1 MLSRPGVTLVELM
14 VALVLAAIVLG
25 AATASSLRQQRA
37 HATIIAAT
45 DADAQI
51 RAATMVLA
59 GQLEQLDPA
68 VGDLVQGEAEDT
80 AVQVRAPVA
89 HSIACQRE
97 VGAATLVPYMAGSVA
112 LGGIVAPPKT
122 GDTLWWRPDSTWRS
136 SRIVGTNAVSA
147 TCANGLGAGPSH
159 QMVLTG
165 ADTIDAGT
173 PLRVTRQTRYAI
185 YRASDGTYQLGVR
198 EWNDSTHRFPAPQ
211 PVAGPLLPRNG
222 GRRTGFRY
230 FDSGGAELM
239 LSAGPIDVTTVA
251 RIRISMQ
258 TVVAVRAAGQ
268 DSVRV
273 DSVDVALHH
282 AVGH

>member
-1 MLSRPGVTLVELM
+1 VLTKRGVTLVELM

-25 AATASSLRQQRA
+25 AATSSSLRQQRT

-51 RAATMVLA
+51 RAVTMVLA
-59 GQLEQLDPA
+59 GQFEQLDPA
-68 VGDLVQGEAEDT
+68 TGDLVQGEAEDT
-80 AVQVRAPVA
+80 AIQVRAPIA
-89 HSIACQRE
+89 HSIACRRE
-97 VGAATLVPYMAGSVA
+97 IGGATLMPYAAGSVA
-112 LGGIVAPPKT
+112 LGGIVAPPKI
-122 GDTLWWRPDSTWRS
+122 GDTLWWRPDSVWRS
-136 SRIVGTNAVSA
+136 SRIVGANSISA

-159 QMVLTG
+159 QVILT
-165 ADTIDAGT
+165 APDTIDVGT
-173 PLRVTRQTRYAI
+173 PLRVTRQTRYSI

-198 EWNDSTHRFPAPQ
+198 EWNDSSHRFPAPQ
-211 PVAGPLLPRNG
+211 PVAGPLLPRSG

-230 FDSGGAELM
+230 FDAAGAEL
-239 LSAGPIDVTTVA
+239 LRAGGPIDVTTVA
-251 RIRISMQ
+251 RIRISVQ
-258 TVVAVRAAGQ
+258 SVVAVRAAGQ